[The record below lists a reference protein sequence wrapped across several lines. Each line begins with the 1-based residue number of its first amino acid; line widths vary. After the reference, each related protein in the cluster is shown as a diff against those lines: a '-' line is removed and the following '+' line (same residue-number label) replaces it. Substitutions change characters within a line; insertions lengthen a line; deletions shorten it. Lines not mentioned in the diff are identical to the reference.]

1 MRLVNIMIDGSAAT
15 YTCKSLND
23 QLDEVAKPKSNE
35 SGVKNGNIESMINRS
50 DLPKEVKLTVNFFE
64 KQKNLFNDANLR
76 AKLNF
81 TGDIVTYFKNAK
93 LVFES
98 LSKITQN

>member
-35 SGVKNGNIESMINRS
+35 SGVKNGNIESIIN
-50 DLPKEVKLTVNFFE
+50 DLDHYLILYGF
-64 KQKNLFNDANLR
+64 
-76 AKLNF
+76 
-81 TGDIVTYFKNAK
+81 IIHWI
-93 LVFES
+93 S
-98 LSKITQN
+98 